1 MDITPIQRGIMLLV
15 FTGLIGWLI
24 YYWWMLAGGRH
35 PSKRQ
40 PTSYNLDN
48 QSNSRLNQALL
59 SLQEFQQ
66 QPILESARLNFLRQL
81 EVTVLHDLILLALS
95 AVNYVVRMDEP
106 ALRYELPPLKETE
119 PNSDFV
125 ILGNTEALLTKPSYK
140 GRLSRPMKEVM
151 MNLEPIIESGNVF
164 SVDGRPVLVSIQI
177 EGNTYSRYGF
187 SRLNKAC
194 ELENLMGLLI
204 YLGTSPLTSAPVSPV
219 VILTGGELLAILDG
233 LESLLKEHQNK

>member
-15 FTGLIGWLI
+15 FTGLIIWLI
-24 YYWWMLAGGRH
+24 YYWWMLAGGRQ

-66 QPILESARLNFLRQL
+66 QPILEFARLNFLRQL
-81 EVTVLHDLILLALS
+81 DATVLHDLILLALS

-125 ILGNTEALLTKPSYK
+125 ILDNTEALLTKPSYK

-151 MNLEPIIESGNVF
+151 MNLEPLIESGNVF
-164 SVDGRPVLVSIQI
+164 TVDGRPILVSIQI
-177 EGNTYSRYGF
+177 KGNTYSRYGF
-187 SRLNKAC
+187 SRLNEAC
-194 ELENLMGLLI
+194 EFENLLGLLI
-204 YLGTSPLTSAPVSPV
+204 YLGTSPLTSAPASPV
-219 VILTGGELLAILDG
+219 VILPGGELLAILDG
-233 LESLLKEHQNK
+233 LES

>member
-1 MDITPIQRGIMLLV
+1 MDITPNQRGIMLLV

-40 PTSYNLDN
+40 PTSCNLDN

-81 EVTVLHDLILLALS
+81 DATVLHDLILLALS

-119 PNSDFV
+119 PNRDFV
-125 ILGNTEALLTKPSYK
+125 ILDKTEALTKPSYK

-151 MNLEPIIESGNVF
+151 MNLEPRIESGNVF
-164 SVDGRPVLVSIQI
+164 TADGRPVLVSIQL

-233 LESLLKEHQNK
+233 LES

>member
-1 MDITPIQRGIMLLV
+1 MDITPFQRGIMLLV

-24 YYWWMLAGGRH
+24 YYWWMLVGGRH
-35 PSKRQ
+35 QSKRQ
-40 PTSYNLDN
+40 ATSYNLDN

-125 ILGNTEALLTKPSYK
+125 ILDNTEALLTKPSYK
-140 GRLSRPMKEVM
+140 GQLSRPMKEVM

-164 SVDGRPVLVSIQI
+164 TVDGRPVLVSIQV

-187 SRLNKAC
+187 SRLIKAC

-204 YLGTSPLTSAPVSPV
+204 YLGTSPLTSLPASPV
-219 VILTGGELLAILDG
+219 VILTGDELLAILD
-233 LESLLKEHQNK
+233 S

>member
-35 PSKRQ
+35 QSKRQ
-40 PTSYNLDN
+40 ATSYNLDN

-59 SLQEFQQ
+59 SLKEFQQ

-81 EVTVLHDLILLALS
+81 EATVLHDLILLALS

-125 ILGNTEALLTKPSYK
+125 ILDNTEALLTKPSYK

-164 SVDGRPVLVSIQI
+164 TVDGRPVLVSIQI

-233 LESLLKEHQNK
+233 LES

>member
-1 MDITPIQRGIMLLV
+1 MDITPTQRGIMLLV

-24 YYWWMLAGGRH
+24 YYWWMLAGGRRS
-35 PSKRQ
+35 SKRQ

-66 QPILESARLNFLRQL
+66 QPILEFARLNFLRQL
-81 EVTVLHDLILLALS
+81 DATVLHDLILLALS

-119 PNSDFV
+119 PNRDFV
-125 ILGNTEALLTKPSYK
+125 ILDNTEVLSKPSYK
-140 GRLSRPMKEVM
+140 ARLSRPMKEVM
-151 MNLEPIIESGNVF
+151 MNLEPRIESGNVF
-164 SVDGRPVLVSIQI
+164 IADGRPVLVSIQL

-219 VILTGGELLAILDG
+219 VIMTGGELLAILDG
-233 LESLLKEHQNK
+233 LES

>member
-15 FTGLIGWLI
+15 FTGLIIWLI
-24 YYWWMLAGGRH
+24 YNWWMLAGGRH

-81 EVTVLHDLILLALS
+81 DATVLHDLILLALS

-106 ALRYELPPLKETE
+106 ALRYELPPLRETE
-119 PNSDFV
+119 PNRDFV
-125 ILGNTEALLTKPSYK
+125 ILDNTEALTKPSYK

-151 MNLEPIIESGNVF
+151 MNLEPRIESGNVF
-164 SVDGRPVLVSIQI
+164 TADGRPVLVSIQT

-233 LESLLKEHQNK
+233 LET

>member
-35 PSKRQ
+35 QSKRQ
-40 PTSYNLDN
+40 AISYNLDN

-81 EVTVLHDLILLALS
+81 EATVLHDLILLALY
-95 AVNYVVRMDEP
+95 AVNYIVRMDEP

-119 PNSDFV
+119 PNSDLV
-125 ILGNTEALLTKPSYK
+125 ILDNTEALLTKPSYK

-164 SVDGRPVLVSIQI
+164 TVDGRPVLVSIQV

-187 SRLNKAC
+187 SRLIKAC

-219 VILTGGELLAILDG
+219 VIMTGGELLAILDG
-233 LESLLKEHQNK
+233 LES

>member
-81 EVTVLHDLILLALS
+81 GCNGFT
-95 AVNYVVRMDEP
+95 R
-106 ALRYELPPLKETE
+106 
-119 PNSDFV
+119 PNSAGP
-125 ILGNTEALLTKPSYK
+125 LGGKLRRSH
-140 GRLSRPMKEVM
+140 G
-151 MNLEPIIESGNVF
+151 
-164 SVDGRPVLVSIQI
+164 
-177 EGNTYSRYGF
+177 
-187 SRLNKAC
+187 
-194 ELENLMGLLI
+194 
-204 YLGTSPLTSAPVSPV
+204 
-219 VILTGGELLAILDG
+219 
-233 LESLLKEHQNK
+233 

>member
-1 MDITPIQRGIMLLV
+1 MDITTTQRGIMLLV
-15 FTGLIGWLI
+15 FAGLIGWLI

-35 PSKRQ
+35 QAQRQ
-40 PTSYNLDN
+40 KTTGNMDK
-48 QSNSRLNQALL
+48 QADRRLNQALH
-59 SLQEFQQ
+59 SLREFQQ

-81 EVTVLHDLILLALS
+81 EATDLHDLILLALS

-106 ALRYELPPLKETE
+106 ALRYELPPLQVTE

-125 ILGNTEALLTKPSYK
+125 VLDNTGALPTKPSYK
-140 GRLSRPMKEVM
+140 GRLSRPMNEVM

-164 SVDGRPVLVSIQI
+164 TVDGRPVLVSIQV

-194 ELENLMGLLI
+194 ELENLTGLLI

-233 LESLLKEHQNK
+233 LES

>member
-35 PSKRQ
+35 SSKRQ
-40 PTSYNLDN
+40 ATSYNLDN

-81 EVTVLHDLILLALS
+81 EATVLHDLILLALS
-95 AVNYVVRMDEP
+95 AVNYVVRMDEL

-125 ILGNTEALLTKPSYK
+125 ILDNTEALLTKPSYK
-140 GRLSRPMKEVM
+140 GQLSRPMKEVM
-151 MNLEPIIESGNVF
+151 MNLEPLIESGNVF
-164 SVDGRPVLVSIQI
+164 TADGRPVLVSIQI
-177 EGNTYSRYGF
+177 EGNTYSRYSF

-233 LESLLKEHQNK
+233 LES

>member
-1 MDITPIQRGIMLLV
+1 MDITPTQRGIMLLV

-24 YYWWMLAGGRH
+24 YYWWMLAGGRQ

-66 QPILESARLNFLRQL
+66 QPILELARLNFLRQL
-81 EVTVLHDLILLALS
+81 DATVLHDLILLALS

-119 PNSDFV
+119 PNRDFV
-125 ILGNTEALLTKPSYK
+125 ILDNTEALSKPSYK

-151 MNLEPIIESGNVF
+151 MNLEPCIESGNVF
-164 SVDGRPVLVSIQI
+164 TADGRPVLVSIQT

-233 LESLLKEHQNK
+233 LEP